1 MIGRT
6 ATRRRA
12 SCGAC
17 AQRAKRPR
25 GVLRSGHDN
34 DRSSNNLDSGAGRAP
49 KRPDW
54 CRIHMW
60 ADRLRNRTES
70 QCRYWQGNPAR
81 PARSA
86 RARSEGCALHDS
98 TRRTPDKATHS
109 QAHPHGVAGAAA
121 VFVPGGAGKQCE
133 PLLSF
138 RTQGVALPLAYG
150 RPDHGNVRLLWEYAR
165 PRIAL
170 LRGTRPHR
178 VSTQHPE
185 LCAKYSNDEYGPLA
199 EVCSVGTPRHTFGVV
214 SGSGWGPPD
223 RISNTYFGRSSR
235 TCRRAHPIPCPQCRP
250 AICPGGL
257 RRPVCGDGCA
267 QPWYQLPT

>member
-1 MIGRT
+1 
-6 ATRRRA
+6 
-12 SCGAC
+12 
-17 AQRAKRPR
+17 
-25 GVLRSGHDN
+25 
-34 DRSSNNLDSGAGRAP
+34 
-49 KRPDW
+49 
-54 CRIHMW
+54 MW

-214 SGSGWGPPD
+214 SGSGWGPLIASAIPTLGGV
-223 RISNTYFGRSSR
+223 RELAAARTPYHARSVGPPYAPVGCAARCVATGAPSHGTSYLHSCPPRRVPVSHRRR
-235 TCRRAHPIPCPQCRP
+235 TP
-250 AICPGGL
+250 APAPLPRL
-257 RRPVCGDGCA
+257 RRLALLACSG
-267 QPWYQLPT
+267 PT